1 MQLSGISTTRDI
13 FQYFTF
19 GRIASVILILFITAL
34 IIRYMARAFELLS
47 RRGPRIRFL
56 AKGAEPVVRI
66 TLWFAAMLVSFR
78 LLAPT
83 QATFLAL
90 IGSVAIAVGLGAQD
104 LIKNLIGGLVVLGD
118 RPYQLGDLVQIG
130 DAYGEVVHIGLR
142 STKLYTFGD
151 TMVTVPNADVLS
163 MHVFDSNSGVP
174 HCQVEIFLY
183 LPPDADPD
191 EALSVG
197 SEAAYTCPYLFS
209 AKPVKVLLE
218 DRFERRPYL
227 RLHVK
232 AYVCDHRLLT
242 RMQSDITAR
251 AKREFLR
258 RGMLTNWWPPE
269 HAQAA
274 PSGALPATID

>member
-1 MQLSGISTTRDI
+1 MQFGETSTTRDI

-19 GRIASVILILFITAL
+19 GRIASVIVIVAITAVF
-34 IIRYMARAFELLS
+34 IRYAARVLDLLS

-56 AKGAEPVVRI
+56 AKGAEPIIRI
-66 TLWFAAMLVSFR
+66 TLWFVAMLVSFH

-83 QATFLAL
+83 RETFLAT

-104 LIKNLIGGLVVLGD
+104 LIKNFIGGLVILGD

-130 DAYGEVVHIGLR
+130 DAYGEIVHIGLR

-151 TMVTVPNADVLS
+151 TLVTIPNADVLN

-174 HCQVEIFLY
+174 QCQVEIFLY

-191 EALSVG
+191 AALRIG

-209 AKPVKVLLE
+209 AKPVIAQIE
-218 DRFERRPYL
+218 DRFEQRPYL
-227 RLHVK
+227 RLHIK
-232 AYVCDHRLLT
+232 AYVSDHRLLQ
-242 RMQSDITAR
+242 RMKSDITAR

-258 RGMLTNWWPPE
+258 RGMLKSWSPSPLIPE
-269 HAQAA
+269 
-274 PSGALPATID
+274 PR